1 MWAKG
6 YVSPVVT
13 GPFLYVIIDI
23 LCFILS
29 GMRVSLLVEME
40 VFELLYNLL
49 QHKFAYNLSAG
60 SLPSLSN
67 CNIEVRNCFVVKTAR
82 VCLH

>member
-40 VFELLYNLL
+40 FFEMLCNHL
-49 QHKFAYNLSAG
+49 QYKFEYNLSVG
-60 SLPSLSN
+60 PSYAAE
-67 CNIEVRNCFVVKTAR
+67 IK
-82 VCLH
+82 